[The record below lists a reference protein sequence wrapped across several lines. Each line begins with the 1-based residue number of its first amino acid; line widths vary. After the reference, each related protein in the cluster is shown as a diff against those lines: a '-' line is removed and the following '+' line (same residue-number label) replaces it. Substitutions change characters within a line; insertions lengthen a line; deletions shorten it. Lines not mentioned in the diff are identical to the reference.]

1 MSFSEN
7 NNNNN
12 NNHSSSSSSGS
23 SNSSDGSSHT
33 TTSSSSSSSLTN
45 NNSSS
50 FNLSGVSSA
59 SSSSWDKFPRKSL
72 VLSSSS
78 SSSQKKKLASNIPK
92 LEILLEK
99 GEGLSIRKS
108 SKATSSPFVVLNLCH
123 DAFLSQRRLESSSV
137 KNQLDPVWNEV
148 FEFEVSPSVK
158 EKGQI
163 EEIVAI
169 QVWHK
174 GVFNSGVE
182 SFMGAANIPLKG
194 LVEDHIHQYILD
206 LIGVERG
213 KIHLQVIPR
222 NFGFKSPSERDSHL
236 NMSKQ
241 QNSVFQLTKSDIMK
255 IKDASSTAE
264 VSLDTRK
271 RMKKMQQYKIVEK
284 LQKGGFG
291 VVYKV
296 IDLEDKQSTTDKPNY
311 KAMKKIKCDTDQEA
325 NQAIQEVWY
334 IRNLKHE
341 NLTSYDDMFLEFVED
356 ENTKELSF
364 NVCFVMPYYKDGDLD
379 SLIMKRR
386 QQRKFFSVHR
396 CIGYMLQIA
405 KGIEFLHSKRIIH
418 RDLKHK
424 NVFLTDS
431 YNTLKLGD
439 FGFSRSL
446 NEKSLAY
453 TVLGTTNYM
462 APEIAIKSSG
472 QQINGYTFSADIWSF
487 GVMCYE
493 LLTLNCGVKG
503 FSHYTKAL
511 QNYEKYIEKIL
522 DDMRKIYGKQED
534 VVQFVLSLLK
544 LNPAERP
551 SAEECVEKLEEFY
564 KKYAET
570 ALATPTVS
578 GGADSNSST
587 PTPEQ

>member
-1 MSFSEN
+1 MLTGIINSYSHDIHNESFI
-7 NNNNN
+7 
-12 NNHSSSSSSGS
+12 
-23 SNSSDGSSHT
+23 D
-33 TTSSSSSSSLTN
+33 
-45 NNSSS
+45 
-50 FNLSGVSSA
+50 
-59 SSSSWDKFPRKSL
+59 
-72 VLSSSS
+72 
-78 SSSQKKKLASNIPK
+78 
-92 LEILLEK
+92 
-99 GEGLSIRKS
+99 
-108 SKATSSPFVVLNLCH
+108 
-123 DAFLSQRRLESSSV
+123 LSQLIR
-137 KNQLDPVWNEV
+137 
-148 FEFEVSPSVK
+148 
-158 EKGQI
+158 
-163 EEIVAI
+163 
-169 QVWHK
+169 
-174 GVFNSGVE
+174 
-182 SFMGAANIPLKG
+182 GAANIPLKG

-424 NVFLTDS
+424 VSVTVFLNSFHSHVCMFTSS
-431 YNTLKLGD
+431 YNN
-439 FGFSRSL
+439 FS
-446 NEKSLAY
+446 
-453 TVLGTTNYM
+453 
-462 APEIAIKSSG
+462 I
-472 QQINGYTFSADIWSF
+472 
-487 GVMCYE
+487 
-493 LLTLNCGVKG
+493 
-503 FSHYTKAL
+503 
-511 QNYEKYIEKIL
+511 
-522 DDMRKIYGKQED
+522 
-534 VVQFVLSLLK
+534 
-544 LNPAERP
+544 LNPILLIP
-551 SAEECVEKLEEFY
+551 
-564 KKYAET
+564 
-570 ALATPTVS
+570 
-578 GGADSNSST
+578 
-587 PTPEQ
+587 